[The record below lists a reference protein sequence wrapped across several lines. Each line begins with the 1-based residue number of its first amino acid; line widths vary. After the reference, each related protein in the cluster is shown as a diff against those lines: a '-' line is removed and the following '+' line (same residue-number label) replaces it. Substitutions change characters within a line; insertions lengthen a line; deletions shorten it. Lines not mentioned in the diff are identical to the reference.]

1 MNQRQHKLLPT
12 VAFLVTAALATSA
25 GAAQVDCA
33 KPSGHE
39 QVRACAAAAAGGV
52 DALRQFIQRTRGI
65 YILSMVE
72 FNEKPPMK
80 VAKLEE
86 PRKRVN

>member
-25 GAAQVDCA
+25 HAAQVDCT

-39 QVRACAAAAAGGV
+39 QLRACKAADDGV
-52 DALRQFIQRTRGI
+52 DSLRQFIQRTRGI
-65 YILSMVE
+65 YILSIEE
-72 FNEKPPMK
+72 FSENPPMK
-80 VAKLEE
+80 VAKVDE
-86 PRKRVN
+86 PASRVN

>member
-1 MNQRQHKLLPT
+1 MNQRPRKILPT
-12 VAFLVTAALATSA
+12 VAFVVTAALATSA

-39 QVRACAAAAAGGV
+39 QVRACAAAAGGV
-52 DALRQFIQRTRGI
+52 DSLRQFIQRTRGI

-72 FNEKPPMK
+72 FNENPPMK
-80 VAKLEE
+80 VAKLDE
-86 PRKRVN
+86 PLKKVN

>member
-25 GAAQVDCA
+25 HAAQVDCT

-39 QVRACAAAAAGGV
+39 QLRACKAAMKAANPSSGERKACGG
-52 DALRQFIQRTRGI
+52 TGRG
-65 YILSMVE
+65 
-72 FNEKPPMK
+72 
-80 VAKLEE
+80 A
-86 PRKRVN
+86 

>member
-25 GAAQVDCA
+25 SAAQVDCA

-39 QVRACAAAAAGGV
+39 QVRACEAASSGV
-52 DALRQFIQRTRGI
+52 DSLRQFIQRTRGI
-65 YILSMVE
+65 YILTMQE
-72 FNEKPPMK
+72 FNDNPPMK
-80 VAKLEE
+80 VAKVDE
-86 PRKRVN
+86 PQKRVN